1 MQRTSNIRSLSLSKG
16 FRKTTIKGAIIMKMN
31 RKKFKVTYKILD
43 EDLKEAF
50 LVDPGGSY
58 TGKPRDLDVP
68 IQDVDDL

>member
-1 MQRTSNIRSLSLSKG
+1 
-16 FRKTTIKGAIIMKMN
+16 MKMN